1 MHYLFTYG
9 TLQDRSIQ
17 LQVFERLLNGSKDV
31 LSGFRI
37 SEEKIFGRYP
47 VIEPAE
53 NKKEQVNG
61 TVYELIDE
69 ELAKADQYEG
79 SAYKKIKVDLISGVT
94 AWVYIKA

>member
-17 LQVFERLLNGSKDV
+17 LQVFERLLNGFTDG
-31 LSGFRI
+31 LMGFRI

-47 VIEPAE
+47 VIEPTE
-53 NKKEQVNG
+53 NKNQQVNG

-79 SAYKKIKVDLISGVT
+79 SAYKKIKVDLISGVS
-94 AWVYIKA
+94 AWVYVKA